1 MPNTTRLAM
10 PRTRTRTQAL
20 SVQPQPL
27 VILPLAL
34 LLLLCIVGRAACVAL
49 VSANIRLPSQRFF
62 YAAATPSAATSQT
75 KVRLLRQADDLDA
88 TSSQPVEEGSCCQG
102 AAAAAGK
109 PIAVPLSV
117 SELSNVT
124 ADYDVSG
131 EISSKENFKRS
142 VTRSAVRNATPAS
155 CSPQPT
161 IVELKPPGEEE
172 ANYYYTPSCTR
183 ISRCNGC
190 CGSTL
195 ISCQPTETEIVQLRV
210 RKVDRAATG
219 GRRPFAI
226 VSVEQHKACRCDCRT
241 KAEDCNVYQSYRKD
255 LCRCECHNLDARD
268 KCLEQADSKYW
279 DDANCTCVCR
289 YNQSC
294 TTGTVFDETQ
304 CKCTDPSAPID
315 VLDRKR
321 FIVQAV
327 QVDPDNTT
335 LYSV

>member
-1 MPNTTRLAM
+1 MSRK
-10 PRTRTRTQAL
+10 RIHE
-20 SVQPQPL
+20 L
-27 VILPLAL
+27 VLPL
-34 LLLLCIVGRAACVAL
+34 LLLLLFVGRAVGVAL
-49 VSANIRLPSQRFF
+49 VSPNNRLPSQRFF
-62 YAAATPSAATSQT
+62 YAAAPISTSSSQT
-75 KVRLLRQADDLDA
+75 KVRLLRQADDPNTAPDA
-88 TSSQPVEEGSCCQG
+88 VEGSCCQG

-109 PIAVPLSV
+109 PLTLPLAVTA
-117 SELSNVT
+117 ELSNVT

-131 EISSKENFKRS
+131 EMPSSKENFKRS
-142 VTRSAVRNATPAS
+142 IMKSTVRNATPAS

-161 IVELKPPGEEE
+161 IVELMPPAEDR
-172 ANYYYTPSCTR
+172 ANYYYMPACTR

-195 ISCQPTETEIVQLRV
+195 ISCQPTEVEQVQLRV
-210 RKVDRAATG
+210 RKVDRAATS
-219 GRRPFAI
+219 GRRPFTI
-226 VSVEQHKACRCDCRT
+226 VTVEQHTACRCDCRT
-241 KAEDCNVYQSYRKD
+241 KAEDCNVYQSYIKD
-255 LCRCECHNLDARD
+255 LCRCECHNTDARD

-279 DDANCTCVCR
+279 VDDNCSCVCR

-294 TTGTVFDETQ
+294 TTGTVFDETL
-304 CKCTDPSAPID
+304 CKCTDPAAPIN